1 MNPILKQKNY
11 REVKIFDLTSGRFA
25 LFSEMIYFEDGFR
38 LAVKGGYYE
47 RGKQLSV

>member
-38 LAVKGGYYE
+38 LADTVQAGRAFKKAE
-47 RGKQLSV
+47 